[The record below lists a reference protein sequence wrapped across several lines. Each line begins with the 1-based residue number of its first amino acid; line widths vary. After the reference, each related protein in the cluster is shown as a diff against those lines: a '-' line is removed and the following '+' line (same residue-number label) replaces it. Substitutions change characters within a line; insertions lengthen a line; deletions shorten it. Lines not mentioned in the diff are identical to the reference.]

1 MEGGLLSI
9 KNSPNTFQVGRRCRK
24 GEKCRVQVFGTL
36 SWLRSLASA
45 HIHFNISA
53 CTKSVSPGRELA
65 ARRRRWSR
73 RRRLS
78 NGHPFSLPAGFA
90 PLPPLI
96 CGPPRRRLPR
106 SLFEKKSVFNRSQ
119 FTMEH
124 GEWEREREQRRRR
137 LRQWKW
143 QRARYTRLRTALL
156 LVAAR
161 HSYCPTDPPPYF
173 VLRRTVRACL
183 TKTAGQII
191 SGGAVTE
198 PSALQ
203 CGGFGKSQVRS
214 SCLWARKILS
224 TKSSRISY
232 HTT

>member
-124 GEWEREREQRRRR
+124 GEWERESSEDDDYDNENDNVPGTRVYA
-137 LRQWKW
+137 LRCCW
-143 QRARYTRLRTALL
+143 
-156 LVAAR
+156 
-161 HSYCPTDPPPYF
+161 
-173 VLRRTVRACL
+173 
-183 TKTAGQII
+183 
-191 SGGAVTE
+191 
-198 PSALQ
+198 
-203 CGGFGKSQVRS
+203 
-214 SCLWARKILS
+214 
-224 TKSSRISY
+224 
-232 HTT
+232 